1 MPRFMTLAGLALV
14 ASLIL
19 AAAVAASASAA
30 EIALTNATYP
40 QNVVTTDNNPSMLT
54 DGTFITI
61 TCASLLGRGTL
72 LNPKKILLLVLFH
85 GCRDNFGDPCLSTGE
100 PLGLIH
106 TLLLALPVWLNKSKT
121 LPGLLIERHQ
131 GNPDLAH
138 FHCYDPSGTIL
149 ALVAGEVIAHLSKPA
164 PKVPSHAME
173 MEILTKGSLQE
184 FEKIEEGAEV
194 FKLAVSL
201 NGGPFNAA
209 TEEIKKDVLEFENAG
224 VEAEFR

>member
-1 MPRFMTLAGLALV
+1 MHRLMKLAGLALV
-14 ASLIL
+14 ASLVL
-19 AAAVAASASAA
+19 AATAATSASAA

-40 QNVVTTDNNPSMLT
+40 QSVVTADNNPSVLT
-54 DGTFITI
+54 DGALIAI
-61 TCASLLGRGTL
+61 TCSTLLGKGTL
-72 LNPKKILLLVLFH
+72 WNSKDLLLLVLFH
-85 GCRDNFGDPCLSTGE
+85 GCRDNFGDPCLSAGQ

-121 LPGLLIERHQ
+121 LPGLLIQRHQ
-131 GNPDLAH
+131 GNLDLAH
-138 FHCYDPSGTIL
+138 FHCYGPSGTIL
-149 ALVAGEVIAHLSKPA
+149 VLVAGEVIAHIPKPA
-164 PKVPSHAME
+164 PKVPSHAIE

-194 FKLAVSL
+194 FKLEVSV
-201 NGGPFNAA
+201 NGGPFSPA